1 MTVHI
6 KASQGNGSLQ
16 VSCVALSGEEFLTV
30 EVEMRDEIAHL
41 ESRIRCRLDWE
52 MIDFFEDTV
61 ILNKD
66 RLLKDYEQLTVKE
79 IQDKDKSNVL
89 QLLRTFRKAV
99 QVPANLLTSSKPLKV
114 RVHFANALFHLCA
127 GVLA

>member
-30 EVEMRDEIAHL
+30 EVETRDEIAHL

-52 MIDFFEDTV
+52 MMDFFEDTV

-114 RVHFANALFHLCA
+114 RVHFANARFHLCA